1 MENTQTQTNPLEG
14 VKMER
19 VQVFNGLTTARE
31 GAVVVYRVEAD
42 SSLPLQNFYVASLD
56 DGNIEVTWGCGTT
69 PEDALRSASRE
80 YETLLADSPERE
92 NNPFRE
98 VLGEDQKEEGE

>member
-1 MENTQTQTNPLEG
+1 MSNTVSQTTPVEG
-14 VKMER
+14 VKMFKA
-19 VQVFNGLTTARE
+19 QVFDGLTTAPS

-42 SSLPLQNFYVASLD
+42 SSLPLQNFYIAAFN

-69 PEDALRSASRE
+69 PEDALSRASE
-80 YETLLADSPERE
+80 EWDNLLSSSPERE

-98 VLGEDQKEEGE
+98 ILGGVDQE